1 MPIPPKTVQKVKVAS
16 TPTTTNAAPATKV
29 VNPTPAT
36 NIGTPVLTGGA
47 AGYAGVGAVI
57 GKADYTS
64 SNSLT
69 TQQVAVKPK
78 TITTAPTVSK
88 TTNRAKDYL

>member
-1 MPIPPKTVQKVKVAS
+1 MPVPPKTVQKVKVAS
-16 TPTTTNAAPATKV
+16 TPTTVNAAPATKV

-36 NIGTPVLTGGA
+36 KIGTPVLTGA
-47 AGYAGVGAVI
+47 AGPAGVGAVI

-64 SNSLT
+64 SNSPT

-78 TITTAPTVSK
+78 TTTTAPTVNK